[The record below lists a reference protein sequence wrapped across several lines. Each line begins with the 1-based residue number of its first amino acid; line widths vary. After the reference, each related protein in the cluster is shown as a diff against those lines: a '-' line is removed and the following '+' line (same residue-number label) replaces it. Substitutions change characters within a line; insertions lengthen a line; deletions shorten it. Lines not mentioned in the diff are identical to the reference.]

1 MIDLPLSTLFNKR
14 IPKQKFYDNLNVTP
28 ELKRVFKD
36 QISVIIWRNKLA
48 ESTLNIAKGEQVTE
62 LQVFEIRLNQRSLD
76 KRVLELIDR
85 EIPYHILFLL
95 TCEELCQA
103 WIGYKEP
110 SLSKAGNFKVNS
122 YYHTE
127 WLQSEEFEVKLEG
140 LDLDAVYE
148 NFIRQIAGEQL
159 EEKVENAGLV
169 LSLAESIERMKKKEQ
184 LERQILVAKKKV
196 IAEKQFNRQVIL
208 NTELKNLQIEL
219 EGLDGQTES

>member
-1 MIDLPLSTLFNKR
+1 
-14 IPKQKFYDNLNVTP
+14 
-28 ELKRVFKD
+28 
-36 QISVIIWRNKLA
+36 
-48 ESTLNIAKGEQVTE
+48 
-62 LQVFEIRLNQRSLD
+62 
-76 KRVLELIDR
+76 
-85 EIPYHILFLL
+85 
-95 TCEELCQA
+95 
-103 WIGYKEP
+103 
-110 SLSKAGNFKVNS
+110 VNS

>member
-1 MIDLPLSTLFNKR
+1 M
-14 IPKQKFYDNLNVTP
+14 
-28 ELKRVFKD
+28 
-36 QISVIIWRNKLA
+36 
-48 ESTLNIAKGEQVTE
+48 
-62 LQVFEIRLNQRSLD
+62 
-76 KRVLELIDR
+76 
-85 EIPYHILFLL
+85 
-95 TCEELCQA
+95 
-103 WIGYKEP
+103 
-110 SLSKAGNFKVNS
+110 NS